1 MIRVTEG
8 SASYGALA
16 GLQASQS
23 RLAALQ
29 AQLSSGKQIT
39 TPSDDPSGT
48 VRALQLRAD
57 LKRNTAYS
65 NSATDAIGW
74 MSASDTAYSQ
84 IVKLA
89 QSART
94 LVVQASNTGAS
105 TGTSADAIAA
115 QIDALRTSL
124 QSAANSTYDG
134 RPIFGGTTGGT
145 VAYTQDPVTGV
156 ISYSGDN
163 GKVNRTVGPEATVQI
178 NQNGPDVFGADGD
191 SGNLFT
197 LLANISASLKTTGA
211 PPSGALTQL
220 DSAIQRVSGQQATE
234 GAAYQRVQDA
244 QTAQTSTNL
253 ALTSQLSDIQDIDVA
268 KVAVQVSTAQVNYQA
283 ALQTTANI
291 RQMSLLNF
299 LN

>member
-1 MIRVTEG
+1 MIRVTVG

-57 LKRNTAYS
+57 LKRNTAYTD
-65 NSATDAIGW
+65 SATDAIGW

-89 QSART
+89 QNART

-124 QSAANSTYDG
+124 LSQANSSYNG

-145 VAYTQDPVTGV
+145 QAYDPSTGKY
-156 ISYSGDN
+156 IGDN
-163 GKVNRTVGPEATVQI
+163 GTVNRTVGPQAQVQI
-178 NQNGPDVFGADGD
+178 NQNGPAVFGDD
-191 SGNLFT
+191 TTGNDLFS
-197 LLANISASLKTTGA
+197 LLANISSSLKTTGA
-211 PPSGALTQL
+211 PPSGALAQL
-220 DSAIQRVSGQQATE
+220 DTAIQRISGQQAVE
-234 GAAYQRVQDA
+234 GAAYQRVQIA
-244 QTAQTSTNL
+244 QAVQTSTNL
-253 ALTSQLSDIQDIDVA
+253 ALTTQLSDIQDIDIA

-283 ALQTTANI
+283 ALQTTASI